1 MYQKTVVLGNVG
13 REPECKY
20 TPDGVAVTTFNVA
33 ANRKWTDREGIQ
45 QKRTTWF
52 RVSTWNKLAEI
63 CNQYI
68 HKGDLVFV
76 EGELDSDNETGSP
89 RIWTTQNGETR
100 ASYELRANVVR
111 FASTREV
118 AQETSESE
126 GEVPF

>member
-1 MYQKTVVLGNVG
+1 MYQKTIVLGNVG
-13 REPECKY
+13 GDGQMRY

-33 ANRKWTDREGIQ
+33 TNRKWTDKEGVQ
-45 QKRTTWF
+45 QKKTTWF
-52 RVSTWNKLAEI
+52 RVTTWNKLAEI